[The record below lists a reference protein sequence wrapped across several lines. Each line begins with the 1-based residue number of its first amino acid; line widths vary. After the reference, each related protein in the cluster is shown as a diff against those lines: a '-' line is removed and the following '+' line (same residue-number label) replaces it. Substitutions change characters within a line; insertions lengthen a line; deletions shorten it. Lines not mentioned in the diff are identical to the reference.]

1 MDDADPTWRVIQT
14 HLGTTL
20 VRLVDIWIAVT
31 IDGEILVRDVWEV
44 RSADEEDL
52 PPRRVMT
59 FTDPDDAQ
67 LLAACLAV

>member
-1 MDDADPTWRVIQT
+1 METDPTWRVIET
-14 HLGTTL
+14 HKGTTL
-20 VRLVDIWIAVT
+20 VRLVDVWIAVT
-31 IDGEILVRDVWEV
+31 EDGEILVRDVWEV
-44 RSADEEDL
+44 RPAEDDRT